1 MNVVLL
7 GISLILPAP
16 TYVQAEAVYAIR
28 NLKSNST
35 LNLAYNFAS
44 LSITFFVNLTKPSF
58 WKCFGLLHSLI
69 QCGRLVAEAIR
80 TLIKKLPGKVQAKM
94 YFSSYLC

>member
-69 QCGRLVAEAIR
+69 QCGRLVAEADPDTDR
-80 TLIKKLPGKVQAKM
+80 KTTGKSPSKYV
-94 YFSSYLC
+94 F